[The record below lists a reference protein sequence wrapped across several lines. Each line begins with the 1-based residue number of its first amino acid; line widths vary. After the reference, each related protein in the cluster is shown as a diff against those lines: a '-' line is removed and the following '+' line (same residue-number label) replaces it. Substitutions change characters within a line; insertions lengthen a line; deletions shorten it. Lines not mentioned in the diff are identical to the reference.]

1 MQTITL
7 KQETVE
13 PLPAFVTITEE
24 AESRPVVFKQSLPHI
39 TFNIGGNYTKT
50 ETIKQEQ
57 KPVVLTTPQIQQQ
70 TATTVV
76 ESVTQQQANVRVLQ
90 PIKVKVEVIRKDE
103 QTLKQPAIEQ
113 PRLQPTQTVQVNQP
127 EVVEQ
132 RPQQPSA
139 KSPTGNT
146 GGLRY
151 EQISTEYQQQ
161 YLN

>member
-1 MQTITL
+1 MQTITV

-50 ETIKQEQ
+50 GTIKQGQ

-76 ESVTQQQANVRVLQ
+76 ESVIQQQANVRVLQ
-90 PIKVKVEVIRKDE
+90 PIKVEVIRKDE

-113 PRLQPTQTVQVNQP
+113 PRPQPIQTVQVNQP